1 LSEKETKG
9 RILIM
14 DDEDMIGEIACQ
26 MLIHLGYDGHHV
38 KDGETAIE
46 EYSRCMGDGT
56 PYDIVIMDLSIPG
69 GMGGKEAIGKMLEID
84 PEAKVLVS
92 SGNPADQIMMQ
103 FGDYGFK
110 GAINKPFDLASLQSK
125 LASLL

>member
-1 LSEKETKG
+1 
-9 RILIM
+9 M

-38 KDGETAIE
+38 KDGEAAIE
-46 EYSRCMGDGT
+46 EYSRSLEDGA
-56 PYDIVIMDLSIPG
+56 PYDVIIMDLSIPG
-69 GMGGKEAIGKMLEID
+69 GMGGQDAIVKVLEIN

-92 SGNPADQIMMQ
+92 SGNPADPIMIH

-110 GAINKPFDLASLQSK
+110 GAINKPFDLASLQSTMD
-125 LASLL
+125 SIF